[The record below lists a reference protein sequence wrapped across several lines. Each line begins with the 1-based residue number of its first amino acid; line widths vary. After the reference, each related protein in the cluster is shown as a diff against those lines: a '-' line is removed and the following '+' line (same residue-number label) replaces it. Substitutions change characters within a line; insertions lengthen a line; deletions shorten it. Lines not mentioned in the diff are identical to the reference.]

1 MLDAAI
7 RAQAAPLLHPAEH
20 LDQEVDE
27 PLGTV
32 HDDVGVHAEVPLWW
46 LADGASPPTGQPRR
60 MASRL
65 PPVAARAGR
74 AGATAAWRDG
84 GR

>member
-20 LDQEVDE
+20 LHQEVDE

-32 HDDVGVHAEVPLWW
+32 HDDVGVHAVVPLWQW
-46 LADGASPPTGQPRR
+46 DSGHVTPL
-60 MASRL
+60 
-65 PPVAARAGR
+65 
-74 AGATAAWRDG
+74 AGAA
-84 GR
+84 